1 MFVMKRKIIPYNS
14 NLKMLAKDLRKQMT
28 FSEVKLWMHLNKSQ
42 MMGYD
47 FDRQRP
53 MLNYIVDFYCKD
65 LQLVIEVDGITHHDE
80 RVAMKD
86 EVRDDE
92 LAEYDVTV
100 IRLNA
105 LDVVNNIDYSLQIIE
120 NWILDYERK
129 NGVEENIL
137 IKRRN
142 LPTPPSAPL
151 RGGDEEQF

>member
-1 MFVMKRKIIPYNS
+1 MKRKIIPYNS
-14 NLKMLAKDLRKQMT
+14 NLKILAKTLHKQMT
-28 FSEVKLWMHLNKSQ
+28 FYELKLWMHLNKSQ

-80 RVAMKD
+80 KIVAKD

-92 LAEYDVTV
+92 LEEYGVTV
-100 IRLNA
+100 VRLNA
-105 LDVVNNIDYSLQIIE
+105 LDVVNNIGHSLQIIE
-120 NWILDYERK
+120 NWILEYEK
-129 NGVEENIL
+129 INGVEENIL

-142 LPTPPSAPL
+142 LPTPPSTPL
-151 RGGDEEQF
+151 QGGD

>member
-1 MFVMKRKIIPYNS
+1 MKI
-14 NLKMLAKDLRKQMT
+14 LAKDLRKQMT

-65 LQLVIEVDGITHHDE
+65 LQLVIEIDGITHHDE
-80 RVAMKD
+80 HVAMKD
-86 EVRDDE
+86 EVRDE
-92 LAEYDVTV
+92 VLAEYNVTV

-105 LDVVNNIDYSLQIIE
+105 LDVVNNINQALQLIQ
-120 NWILDYERK
+120 NWILEYERK

-151 RGGDEEQF
+151 QGGDEERF

>member
-1 MFVMKRKIIPYNS
+1 
-14 NLKMLAKDLRKQMT
+14 MLAKDLRKQMT

-80 RVAMKD
+80 RGAMKD

-151 RGGDEEQF
+151 RGGDEERF

>member
-1 MFVMKRKIIPYNS
+1 
-14 NLKMLAKDLRKQMT
+14 MT

-80 RVAMKD
+80 KVIAKD

-92 LAEYDVTV
+92 LAEYGVIV

-105 LDVVNNIDYSLQIIE
+105 LNVVNNIDQSLQIIE
-120 NWILDYERK
+120 NWILDYERI
-129 NGVEENIL
+129 NRVEENIL

-151 RGGDEEQF
+151 QGGDEERF

>member
-1 MFVMKRKIIPYNS
+1 
-14 NLKMLAKDLRKQMT
+14 MLAKALRKQMT

-80 RVAMKD
+80 KVIAKD

-92 LAEYDVTV
+92 LAEYGVIV

-105 LDVVNNIDYSLQIIE
+105 LNVVNNIDQSLQIIE
-120 NWILDYERK
+120 NWILDYERI
-129 NGVEENIL
+129 NRVEENIL

-151 RGGDEEQF
+151 QGGDEERF